1 MAFFIAIFV
10 GCWRKKT
17 TDKEQL
23 YHLKVWRNL
32 SMKSL
37 LQAPIKLNLQFFAEG
52 DGNGSDS
59 EGSKGPEN
67 GKSGNTSDE
76 SGKDNDKDSSDGEDN
91 DKTFTRSELRKMIGS
106 AVNEF
111 KTSELPNLL
120 SKAEQKGADRAKM
133 TKDERVEADT
143 KEREDKLNK
152 REQALNQR
160 DALSDTTTK
169 LSENGLPTS
178 FASMLN
184 DLDEDKR
191 TKNVKE
197 FKKAFSEAVHNG
209 VLEATKGGKT
219 PQTGGSEHT
228 EDIGSKFAEMANKQ
242 GQGSDNDP
250 WTKLMK

>member
-1 MAFFIAIFV
+1 
-10 GCWRKKT
+10 
-17 TDKEQL
+17 
-23 YHLKVWRNL
+23 
-32 SMKSL
+32 MKSL

-59 EGSKGPEN
+59 DGSKGPEN
-67 GKSGNTSDE
+67 ENSGNTSDE

-120 SKAEQKGADRAKM
+120 SKAEQKGADRSKM

-178 FASMLN
+178 FASILN

-197 FKKAFSEAVHNG
+197 FKKAFSEAIHNG

-219 PQTGGSEHT
+219 PRAGGSEHT

-242 GQGSDNDP
+242 GQGSDNNP
-250 WTKLMK
+250 WSKFIK

>member
-1 MAFFIAIFV
+1 
-10 GCWRKKT
+10 
-17 TDKEQL
+17 
-23 YHLKVWRNL
+23 
-32 SMKSL
+32 MKSL
-37 LQAPIKLNLQFFAEG
+37 LQAPIKLNLQFFAEEG
-52 DGNGSDS
+52 GNGSDN

-67 GKSGNTSDE
+67 ENSDNSSDE
-76 SGKDNDKDSSDGEDN
+76 SGKENDKDSSDGQD
-91 DKTFTRSELRKMIGS
+91 DGKMFTRSELRKLIGS
-106 AVNEF
+106 AVNEY

-133 TKDERVEADT
+133 TKDERIEADT

-160 DALSDTTTK
+160 DALSDTTAK

-191 TKNVKE
+191 AKNVKE
-197 FKKAFSEAVHNG
+197 FKKAFSEAVHKG

-242 GQGSDNDP
+242 GQGSNNNP
-250 WTKLMK
+250 WSKLRK

>member
-1 MAFFIAIFV
+1 
-10 GCWRKKT
+10 
-17 TDKEQL
+17 
-23 YHLKVWRNL
+23 
-32 SMKSL
+32 MKSL
-37 LQAPIKLNLQFFAEG
+37 LQAPIKLNLQFFAEDG
-52 DGNGSDS
+52 GNGSDN
-59 EGSKGPEN
+59 EGGKGPEN
-67 GKSGNTSDE
+67 ESSGNISDE
-76 SGKDNDKDSSDGEDN
+76 SGNENDKDGSDGEDGN
-91 DKTFTRSELRKMIGS
+91 KTFTRSELRKMIGS

-120 SKAEQKGADRAKM
+120 SKAEQKGASRAKM
-133 TKDERVEADT
+133 TEDERIEADT

-160 DALSDTTTK
+160 DALSDTATK

-219 PQTGGSEHT
+219 PQTGSSEHT

-242 GQGSDNDP
+242 GQGSDNNP
-250 WTKLMK
+250 WEKLRK

>member
-1 MAFFIAIFV
+1 
-10 GCWRKKT
+10 
-17 TDKEQL
+17 
-23 YHLKVWRNL
+23 
-32 SMKSL
+32 MKSL
-37 LQAPIKLNLQFFAEG
+37 LQAPIKLNLQFFAE
-52 DGNGSDS
+52 DGGTGSDN
-59 EGSKGPEN
+59 EGGKGSNDGE
-67 GKSGNTSDE
+67 SGNSSE
-76 SGKDNDKDSSDGEDN
+76 SGNENDKNSSDGEND
-91 DKTFTRSELRKMIGS
+91 DKTFTRSELRKLISS
-106 AVNEF
+106 AVSEY
-111 KTSELPNLL
+111 KTSKLPDLL

-133 TKDERVEADT
+133 TKDERIEADT

-160 DALSDTTTK
+160 DALSDTTKK
-169 LSENGLPTS
+169 LSDNGLPTS

-219 PQTGGSEHT
+219 PQTGSSEHT

-242 GQGSDNDP
+242 GQGSDNNP
-250 WTKLMK
+250 WAKLRK